1 MKVGYFPKEN
11 ADLSDPGNLH
21 DMSAEQGS
29 KNSNTRQIF
38 EAFGYGSHAIT
49 VLNHDIFL
57 FLLKIS

>member
-49 VLNHDIFL
+49 VLGVAM
-57 FLLKIS
+57 